1 MRIQGSRRLDPNAL
15 HQSDA
20 ELPAEGTMFVYCTC
34 VRQATSV
41 RVAGELQ
48 RMLQAK
54 KVRVTVIEG
63 GLRAWEKAG
72 LPLEAIPESEMAAL
86 PVFK

>member
-1 MRIQGSRRLDPNAL
+1 
-15 HQSDA
+15 
-20 ELPAEGTMFVYCTC
+20 
-34 VRQATSV
+34 
-41 RVAGELQ
+41 
-48 RMLQAK
+48 MLQAK
-54 KVRVTVIEG
+54 KVRVTVIDG